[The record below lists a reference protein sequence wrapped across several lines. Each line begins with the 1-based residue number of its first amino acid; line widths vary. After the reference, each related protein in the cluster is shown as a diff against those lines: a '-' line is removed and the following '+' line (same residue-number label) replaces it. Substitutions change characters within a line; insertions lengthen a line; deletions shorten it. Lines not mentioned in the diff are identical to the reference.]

1 MPTIA
6 KSKALRR
13 STNKQSKK
21 SAPKKTVK
29 LNASSPIIS
38 ASGARRLKQ
47 PHYRSFKL
55 QKRIKPPYPRLPN
68 SFRIFGRSIKVIFQY
83 WKFFLLIIFIYGILE
98 LVLVRNLANGSS
110 LSQLKA
116 VLDPFSKTNTSQIS
130 NGLTLFLYLLGNSN
144 NSNSS
149 NAGVYQTI
157 LLIIVSLAIIW
168 GLRQAYNGIHTRVR
182 DAFYKGM
189 YPLIMFFIILIVIG
203 LQFLPLILGAT
214 LYNLVINNG
223 IAVYTVEKW
232 LWGLLFF
239 IMALA
244 TIYMICSSIFALYI
258 VTLPDMTP
266 MKALRSARELVV
278 HRRWEVLRKIIFL
291 PIALII
297 IATIIMIPLLL
308 AATPVAVWVF
318 FVMTIAALVVIHSY
332 VYALYRE
339 LLL

>member
-1 MPTIA
+1 MPTAA
-6 KSKALRR
+6 KLRVLKKASR
-13 STNKQSKK
+13 KQSKK
-21 SAPKKTVK
+21 SVPKKSAK
-29 LNASSPIIS
+29 LSSNLLNIRTY
-38 ASGARRLKQ
+38 GARRLKQ
-47 PHYRSFKL
+47 PHYKSFRL
-55 QKRIKPPYPRLPN
+55 QKRIKPPYPRLPG
-68 SFRIFGRSIKVIFQY
+68 SFRIFWRSLKVLSKF
-83 WKFFLLIIFIYGILE
+83 WKFFLLIMIIYGILD
-98 LVLVRNLANGSS
+98 LILVRNLANGSS
-110 LSQLKA
+110 LSQLKS
-116 VLDPFSKTNTSQIS
+116 VLDPFSKTNTSQVS

-168 GLRQAYNGIHTRVR
+168 GLRQAYNGIHARLR

-189 YPLIMFFIILIVIG
+189 YPLIMFFLILIVIG

>member
-1 MPTIA
+1 
-6 KSKALRR
+6 
-13 STNKQSKK
+13 
-21 SAPKKTVK
+21 
-29 LNASSPIIS
+29 
-38 ASGARRLKQ
+38 
-47 PHYRSFKL
+47 
-55 QKRIKPPYPRLPN
+55 
-68 SFRIFGRSIKVIFQY
+68 
-83 WKFFLLIIFIYGILE
+83 
-98 LVLVRNLANGSS
+98 
-110 LSQLKA
+110 
-116 VLDPFSKTNTSQIS
+116 
-130 NGLTLFLYLLGNSN
+130 
-144 NSNSS
+144 
-149 NAGVYQTI
+149 
-157 LLIIVSLAIIW
+157 
-168 GLRQAYNGIHTRVR
+168 
-182 DAFYKGM
+182 
-189 YPLIMFFIILIVIG
+189 MFFIILIVIG